1 MGWDNILKL
10 KSEIIISI
18 GKGQVFL
25 SESTVSF
32 VDEVIAFKLTP
43 TEENS
48 SIETLNNSVNNVR
61 QKIAEIIIEARS
73 DLKL

>member
-32 VDEVIAFKLTP
+32 
-43 TEENS
+43 EENS

-61 QKIAEIIIEARS
+61 QKIAERMIEARS